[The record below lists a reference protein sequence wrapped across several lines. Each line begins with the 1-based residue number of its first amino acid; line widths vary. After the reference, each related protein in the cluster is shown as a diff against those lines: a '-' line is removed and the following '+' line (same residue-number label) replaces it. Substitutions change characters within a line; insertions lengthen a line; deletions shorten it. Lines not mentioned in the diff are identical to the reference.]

1 MSHTETRPGAIG
13 SPGAPPPVTVAV
25 FDDYSSVQQA
35 VDHLADHDF
44 PVDRVMIVGRDLR
57 YVEQVTGRMTVA
69 TAAALGALQ
78 GAVLGAL
85 FALGF
90 GMIFTFSPNPALP
103 LLVVYGILAGAA
115 LGALFGALSHAAGGA
130 RRDFTSVPTT
140 VADHYAL
147 VVDPDV
153 ADRAAVLLRD
163 LGVPVAGA
171 TADGATSD
179 GASRPASA

>member
-1 MSHTETRPGAIG
+1 MSDTETRPGAIG
-13 SPGAPPPVTVAV
+13 SPGTRPVTVAV
-25 FDDYSSVQQA
+25 FDDYPSVQQA
-35 VDHLADHDF
+35 VDQLADHGF

-69 TAAALGALQ
+69 GAAALGALQ

-103 LLVVYGILAGAA
+103 LLLVYGIVAGAA
-115 LGALFGALSHAAGGA
+115 LGALFGALSHAAGGG

-147 VVDPDV
+147 LVDPDV

-179 GASRPASA
+179 GAGRPASP

>member
-1 MSHTETRPGAIG
+1 MTL
-13 SPGAPPPVTVAV
+13 AV
-25 FDDYSSVQQA
+25 FDDYPAVQQA
-35 VDHLADHDF
+35 VDHLADHGF
-44 PVDRVMIVGRDLR
+44 PVDRVSIVGRDLR

-90 GMIFTFSPNPALP
+90 GLIFTFSPDPALP
-103 LLVVYGILAGAA
+103 LLVVYGIVAGAA
-115 LGALFGALSHAAGGA
+115 LGALFGALSHAAGGG
-130 RRDFTSVPTT
+130 RDFTSVPTM

-147 VVDPDV
+147 VVAPDV

-163 LGVPVAGA
+163 LGVPVAGG
-171 TADGATSD
+171 TADGATTD

>member
-1 MSHTETRPGAIG
+1 MSDTEARSGEMGPPGTPA
-13 SPGAPPPVTVAV
+13 PVTLAV
-25 FDDYSSVQQA
+25 FDDYPSVQQA
-35 VDHLADHDF
+35 VDRLADHGF
-44 PVDRVMIVGRDLR
+44 PVDRVSIVGRDVR

-90 GMIFTFSPNPALP
+90 GLIFTFSPNPALP
-103 LLVVYGILAGAA
+103 LLVLYGIVAGGA
-115 LGALFGALSHAAGGA
+115 LGALFGALSHAAGGGH
-130 RRDFTSVPTT
+130 RDFTSVPGM

-153 ADRAAVLLRD
+153 AERAAALLRD
-163 LGVPVAGA
+163 LGVPVTDATAEGA
-171 TADGATSD
+171 TTDGV
-179 GASRPASA
+179 SRPVSA